1 MEGQSAGKKFDLFS
15 RNLFEAAVQYA
26 TCIHCELKIIAGKK
40 LAILL

>member
-1 MEGQSAGKKFDLFS
+1 MRERKFDLFW

-26 TCIHCELKIIAGKK
+26 NCVHCELKIIAGKK

>member
-1 MEGQSAGKKFDLFS
+1 MGEKFDLFS

-26 TCIHCELKIIAGKK
+26 NCVHCELKIIAGKN